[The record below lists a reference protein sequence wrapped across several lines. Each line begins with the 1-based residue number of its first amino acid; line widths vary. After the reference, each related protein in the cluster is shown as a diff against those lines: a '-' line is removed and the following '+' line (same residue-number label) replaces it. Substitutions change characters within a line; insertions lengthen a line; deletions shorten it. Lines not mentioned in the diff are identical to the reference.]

1 MTETQHLARLAYQ
14 NGEKAL
20 QAGWWPYVQDAA
32 KSQGIPESELL
43 REIERLKSLN
53 GLKKG
58 GDCEA
63 SNLGG

>member
-32 KSQGIPESELL
+32 KSQGISESELL
-43 REIERLKSLN
+43 REIERLKSMN
-53 GLKKG
+53 VLKKG
-58 GDCEA
+58 GIFERI
-63 SNLGG
+63 

>member
-1 MTETQHLARLAYQ
+1 MEETQHLARLAYQ

-32 KSQGIPESELL
+32 KSQGISESELL

-63 SNLGG
+63 MHLGG

>member
-32 KSQGIPESELL
+32 KSRGISESELIE
-43 REIERLKSLN
+43 EIKRIKSLAQTN
-53 GLKKG
+53 G
-58 GDCEA
+58 
-63 SNLGG
+63 S